1 MTFES
6 YTAMADDE
14 LSILVINNA
23 LTILKS
29 EDSWSHQS
37 EYKENCAA
45 NAKQFSLGCAME
57 KAQLKHRQEKKNRAK
72 EMRVLRRMIYR
83 HHFWRAGIHP
93 IAYFNKHHKTTFN
106 DVREILIKVKQK
118 LEN

>member
-1 MTFES
+1 
-6 YTAMADDE
+6 MADDE
-14 LSILVINNA
+14 ICILVIEDALSILQTEDNWNHE
-23 LTILKS
+23 S
-29 EDSWSHQS
+29 EFR
-37 EYKENCAA
+37 ENCPPDGS
-45 NAKQFSLGCAME
+45 QFSLGCAME
-57 KAQLKHRQEKKNRAK
+57 KAQLKHRKEKKNRSK

-83 HHFWRAGIHP
+83 YHFWRAGIHP